1 MSERNNR
8 SILEKRFKDGEKN
21 LTVIIDRPI
30 GYDHD
35 GTIYPINYGYV
46 AGVMGGDGEEQD
58 AYVLTAGDQPLET
71 FTGQLIAVVHRADD
85 VETKWVVT
93 DFGKSY
99 TADDIMTRI
108 AFMEQYFESTLELV
122 EE

>member
-1 MSERNNR
+1 MAR
-8 SILEKRFKDGEKN
+8 LT
-21 LTVIIDRPI
+21 LTVTIDRPI
-30 GYDHD
+30 GYDHE

-85 VETKWVVT
+85 VETKWIVT
-93 DFGKSY
+93 DADKSY
-99 TADDIMTRI
+99 TAQEMMAEIS
-108 AFMEQYFESTLELV
+108 FMEQYFESTIELV

>member
-1 MSERNNR
+1 MAR
-8 SILEKRFKDGEKN
+8 
-21 LTVIIDRPI
+21 LTLNVTIDRPI
-30 GYDHD
+30 GYDHE

-46 AGVMGGDGEEQD
+46 AGVMGGEGEEQD

-93 DFGKSY
+93 DFGKCY

>member
-1 MSERNNR
+1 MAKN
-8 SILEKRFKDGEKN
+8 N

-46 AGVMGGDGEEQD
+46 AGIMGGDGEEQD
-58 AYVLTAGDQPLET
+58 AYILTEGDQPLKT

-85 VETKWVVT
+85 VETKWIV
-93 DFGKSY
+93 
-99 TADDIMTRI
+99 ADSDTHIPLEELWRQ
-108 AFMEQYFESTLELV
+108 FNSWSNTLSQRLK
-122 EE
+122 